1 MEGTMTVVVF
11 LRTSLQAKCC
21 DTETLAGRTGW
32 STLSWATVLCSVC
45 QKEREKPRVTQPFK
59 QLCGSLLCPF
69 HDTATA
75 GCWELCPGG
84 SMPRRRGHRA
94 GQRASNQPQGK
105 SPTRACWIKAL
116 AVVQLLSCIQL
127 FVTRPPPNTQTEAH
141 KASVSFTIF

>member
-1 MEGTMTVVVF
+1 MNNIEETMTIVVF
-11 LRTSLQAKCC
+11 LRASLQAKCC

-45 QKEREKPRVTQPFK
+45 QKEREKPRVIQPFK

-84 SMPRRRGHRA
+84 SMPREGGHRA
-94 GQRASNQPQGK
+94 GQTASNQPQGK
-105 SPTRACWIKAL
+105 SPDQSMLDQSIGCCSIAKLYPTFCD
-116 AVVQLLSCIQL
+116 
-127 FVTRPPPNTQTEAH
+127 PPPPPTDCST
-141 KASVSFTIF
+141 